1 MVDNKSAIA
10 LMKNPVAERSKH
22 EQIPYFIRESLKR
35 VIQVKF
41 VTLGV
46 GEKSLISILGKWD
59 ENQLK
64 SFRLGSPR
72 LFGEDDRSFEKLV
85 QYQINQLK
93 IEFLRFKTAVVLW
106 TMHPWERDA
115 RLINDALLDG
125 PKSYNVII
133 GARRAY
139 HSLFERSIEE
149 DVASYVTTDERKVN
163 PLLDDDVVT
172 TLATRSKLHIK
183 ALFKSYKE
191 ISGGFLDEELET
203 NLSLKDTVQCLCTP
217 PAYFCKVI
225 EAALVQEADENT
237 REGLTRVI
245 VTRADNDMMY
255 IKEAYHQMYSDT
267 LSKRIESATNGNYK
281 DFLLTLIAREEKR

>member
-1 MVDNKSAIA
+1 MAFSEELGAVNKAFSA
-10 LMKNPVAERSKH
+10 
-22 EQIPYFIRESLKR
+22 
-35 VIQVKF
+35 
-41 VTLGV
+41 LGV

-133 GARRAY
+133 EIACTRSSEELIGARRAY

-191 ISGGFLDEELET
+191 ISGSFLDEELET

-217 PAYFCKVI
+217 PAYFCKV
-225 EAALVQEADENT
+225 
-237 REGLTRVI
+237 
-245 VTRADNDMMY
+245 
-255 IKEAYHQMYSDT
+255 
-267 LSKRIESATNGNYK
+267 
-281 DFLLTLIAREEKR
+281 